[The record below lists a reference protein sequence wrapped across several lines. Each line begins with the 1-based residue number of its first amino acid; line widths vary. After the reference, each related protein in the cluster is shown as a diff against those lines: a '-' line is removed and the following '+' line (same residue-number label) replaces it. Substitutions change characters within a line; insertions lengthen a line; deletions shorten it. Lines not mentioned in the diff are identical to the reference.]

1 MGWELAKLSD
11 GGVLREMAAT
21 TTTLP
26 YVTCLS
32 RCPRPDFGCSGLR
45 RVRSAAPM
53 WLLRVVLVLSPES
66 RRFMSPRITN
76 LGSGLSSIDHDT
88 SAPRNPG

>member
-21 TTTLP
+21 TATLP

-66 RRFMSPRITN
+66 RRFMSPRTPR
-76 LGSGLSSIDHDT
+76 T
-88 SAPRNPG
+88 SNRSLAMLRRPLR